1 MKISK
6 ELMSKAGIKPKL
18 KLGVKTDRGVQAT
31 GPHKVKMISD
41 KIVPGLDRETGKVI
55 EYVKYVV
62 EEDGVEKE
70 YRTRLKHK
78 ETGELQYLVQNLS
91 QIEEGQEVIME
102 MKKAGLKNYVEVRHI
117 DGSLITDEEQDD
129 VAPVNED
136 PAEDVEFSDETL
148 DDEQPPD

>member
-6 ELMSKAGIKPKL
+6 QLMTQAGIKPKL
-18 KLGVKTDRGVQAT
+18 KLGVKTDRGVVST

-41 KIVPGLDRETGKVI
+41 KIVNGLDRETGKLI
-55 EYVKYVV
+55 DYVKYIV

-117 DGSLITDEEQDD
+117 DGSVITDPEQED
-129 VAPVNED
+129 VAPSPEEITE
-136 PAEDVEFSDETL
+136 EDVDEAM
-148 DDEQPPD
+148 DDIVA

>member
-6 ELMSKAGIKPKL
+6 QLMNAAGIKPKL
-18 KLGVKTDRGVQAT
+18 KLGVKTDRGVQST
-31 GPHKVKMISD
+31 GPHRVKMVSD
-41 KIVPGLDRETGKVI
+41 KIVNGLDRESGKLI
-55 EYVKYVV
+55 EYVKYIV

-102 MKKAGLKNYVEVRHI
+102 MKKAGLKNYVEVRHV
-117 DGSLITDEEQDD
+117 DGSIITDPEQED
-129 VAPVNED
+129 VAPSPEEITE
-136 PAEDVEFSDETL
+136 EDVDEAM
-148 DDEQPPD
+148 DDIVA